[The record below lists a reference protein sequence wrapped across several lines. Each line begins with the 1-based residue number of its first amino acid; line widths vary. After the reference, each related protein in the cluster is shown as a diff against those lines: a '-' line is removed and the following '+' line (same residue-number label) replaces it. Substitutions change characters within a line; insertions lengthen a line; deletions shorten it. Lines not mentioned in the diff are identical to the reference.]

1 MNNFVH
7 AQSNSFEVLE
17 SHMIFTEMNRQQWH
31 ELVEKLNEMALNFA
45 KSIKDSEN
53 LDKIW
58 PNDDILS

>member
-17 SHMIFTEMNRQQWH
+17 SNVIFTEMNRQQWH
-31 ELVEKLNEMALNFA
+31 ELVAKLNKMALNLA
-45 KSIKDSEN
+45 KSIKDSDN